1 MLGPQ
6 TKGKGQPLSRPVRGP
21 RRLSAAS
28 MIGPPRRTAPLGN
41 VGNQGAPTLQHKPN
55 YRHVSPGAIYR
66 SVHEGLEAD
75 NSVSEIRDNNN
86 ADDKDW
92 RVVTHRRAGSVM
104 VTGANHAS
112 KPSMSIQDVRSLA
125 SGKNAAL
132 AKSRTKSPTPGSG
145 PTIPKDTG
153 ETTTNPKDIHPGE
166 KIFKPMVTCR
176 YPETD
181 WKDGETFPTF
191 LPMFCFPAELTFKLS
206 DERPPTTYHSF
217 VLTQEVGGRSYAMC
231 VTFYERPPQRML
243 RQFEDLCNK
252 WTHSHMS
259 ESEIEYARAIKDK
272 ISKEKS
278 TLRSLQLR
286 LREERTMGRR
296 SKQAQLKREITDSE
310 EKLSLLE
317 DQMKPWSDR
326 FVDIE
331 DAWIPRCVGIVSA
344 VPYHYLM
351 RDWLLAVVVACS
363 GGVEH
368 PGMSLNSLRL
378 ESYVKNLIHEVSL
391 PPLGRLE
398 VGITI
403 NNRVLYA
410 SRPALNSVPIVKNFS
425 LFPLFRCLTAED
437 IVTVIEVILS
447 EGKVIFLSS
456 YLAMLTLASE
466 SFLYLLF
473 PLYWQGVYIPI
484 LPSSLM
490 TCLQAPVPYIIG
502 VERRCC
508 DSEFP
513 PEEACVVDL
522 DKGTINVQLAPTPLP
537 PRQRRK
543 LIQSLEQYAPTSAIK
558 RSAAVHNPMLGPP
571 AYVKEAFPHSRLTLF
586 CGVSRAPRWSK
597 RVESTLT
604 RPLPAVPNGSTN
616 GHLATDQNGT
626 PIPNSPALVNRAGSM
641 LDGFPAMTGS
651 QRNQRA
657 SDVKAAVGGMTR
669 SASDDILDKSAEL
682 DSKDSKQTQ
691 ESLSRSNSTQEPP
704 HNNTPES
711 PRANGRKGM
720 SPTKARSAIFDS
732 HKKLENGFGHANG
745 GMHPGINRHNSSSS
759 HSTHMAVASSGY
771 EGPGLTHRASFTS
784 IDSTTSSMFSRSAM
798 TSNTMISIN
807 GPPSSTTSSPEDDGS
822 VVGLGDPG
830 RSAPTTIE
838 GHVLSPVATPV
849 PLPLLTCRCG
859 ICSRGLAAYN
869 EVYRCEG
876 CALYVHSGCLD
887 ELLYPCVPRGF
898 DESGVCWSILQMWAG
913 LMKGYR
919 TGIIAGAG
927 AQQHLQSPSAHH
939 HQQHQVLYQ
948 NHSTR
953 VYGHVRQL
961 SNAGSENEREGKDRL
976 SWASFSRWA
985 GRNSGSNGV
994 SNGNAKGSFSSQNR
1008 ASTNVEQIHLQQ
1020 STALSQRSQVITQPL
1035 VRGRSGTE
1043 GSTHSDTVSFHR
1055 DLFMKG
1061 VDKEA
1066 RPFMSVFTESQA
1078 FSQFVQDRMDRSPT
1092 DPEIRFFDEVIKAK
1106 INRSRFRI
1114 GKEETKF
1121 LDDPSYGVQG
1131 TKKAVPPSG
1140 DIQIHDSDSR
1150 RFPTSLDP
1158 AYM

>member
-1 MLGPQ
+1 M
-6 TKGKGQPLSRPVRGP
+6 
-21 RRLSAAS
+21 
-28 MIGPPRRTAPLGN
+28 
-41 VGNQGAPTLQHKPN
+41 
-55 YRHVSPGAIYR
+55 
-66 SVHEGLEAD
+66 
-75 NSVSEIRDNNN
+75 
-86 ADDKDW
+86 
-92 RVVTHRRAGSVM
+92 
-104 VTGANHAS
+104 
-112 KPSMSIQDVRSLA
+112 QDVRSLA
-125 SGKNAAL
+125 SGKNMTL

-145 PTIPKDTG
+145 PTIPRDHG
-153 ETTTNPKDIHPGE
+153 ETTTTPKDVHPGE

-181 WKDGETFPTF
+181 WKDGDTFPTF

-243 RQFEDLCNK
+243 RQFEDLCHK

-259 ESEIEYARAIKDK
+259 ESEIEYARAIKEK

-317 DQMKPWSDR
+317 DQMKPWSGL

-437 IVTVIEVILS
+437 IVTVIE
-447 EGKVIFLSS
+447 
-456 YLAMLTLASE
+456 
-466 SFLYLLF
+466 
-473 PLYWQGVYIPI
+473 
-484 LPSSLM
+484 
-490 TCLQAPVPYIIG
+490 
-502 VERRCC
+502 
-508 DSEFP
+508 FP

-522 DKGTINVQLAPTPLP
+522 DKGTMNVQLAPTPLP

-558 RSAAVHNPMLGPP
+558 RSDAVQNPVLGPP

-604 RPLPAVPNGSTN
+604 RPLPAVPNGITN
-616 GHLATDQNGT
+616 GHLPADQNGT
-626 PIPNSPALVNRAGSM
+626 PIPNSPALINRAGSM
-641 LDGFPAMTGS
+641 LDGFPAMSAS

-682 DSKDSKQTQ
+682 DSKDSKQAQ
-691 ESLSRSNSTQEPP
+691 NA
-704 HNNTPES
+704 PES
-711 PRANGRKGM
+711 PRASGRKG

-732 HKKLENGFGHANG
+732 HKKLENGFGHTNG

-771 EGPGLTHRASFTS
+771 DGPGLTHRASFTS
-784 IDSTTSSMFSRSAM
+784 IDSTTSSVFSRSAM

-822 VVGLGDPG
+822 VVGVGDSG

-876 CALYVHSGCLD
+876 CALYVHAGCLD

-919 TGIIAGAG
+919 AGIIAGAG
-927 AQQHLQSPSAHH
+927 SQQHLQSPSAHH

-953 VYGHVRQL
+953 VYGHVRQP

-994 SNGNAKGSFSSQNR
+994 SNGNAKGSFSPQNR

-1020 STALSQRSQVITQPL
+1020 STALSQRSQVITQPS

-1140 DIQIHDSDSR
+1140 DIQIQDSDSR

>member
-1 MLGPQ
+1 M
-6 TKGKGQPLSRPVRGP
+6 
-21 RRLSAAS
+21 
-28 MIGPPRRTAPLGN
+28 
-41 VGNQGAPTLQHKPN
+41 
-55 YRHVSPGAIYR
+55 
-66 SVHEGLEAD
+66 
-75 NSVSEIRDNNN
+75 
-86 ADDKDW
+86 
-92 RVVTHRRAGSVM
+92 
-104 VTGANHAS
+104 
-112 KPSMSIQDVRSLA
+112 RSLA
-125 SGKNAAL
+125 SGKNVAL
-132 AKSRTKSPTPGSG
+132 AKSRTKSPTPGLG
-145 PTIPKDTG
+145 PTVPRENN
-153 ETTTNPKDIHPGE
+153 ETTTKPKDIHPGE

-191 LPMFCFPAELTFKLS
+191 LPM
-206 DERPPTTYHSF
+206 
-217 VLTQEVGGRSYAMC
+217 
-231 VTFYERPPQRML
+231 
-243 RQFEDLCNK
+243 
-252 WTHSHMS
+252 S

-272 ISKEKS
+272 ISKEKT

-296 SKQAQLKREITDSE
+296 SKQSQLKREITDSE

-317 DQMKPWSDR
+317 DQMKPWSGL

-522 DKGTINVQLAPTPLP
+522 DKGTMNVQLAPTPLP

-558 RSAAVHNPMLGPP
+558 RSAAVQNPMLGPP
-571 AYVKEAFPHSRLTLF
+571 A
-586 CGVSRAPRWSK
+586 
-597 RVESTLT
+597 
-604 RPLPAVPNGSTN
+604 
-616 GHLATDQNGT
+616 
-626 PIPNSPALVNRAGSM
+626 AGSM
-641 LDGFPAMTGS
+641 LDGFPAMSAS
-651 QRNQRA
+651 QRSQRA

-682 DSKDSKQTQ
+682 DSKDSKQAQ
-691 ESLSRSNSTQEPP
+691 
-704 HNNTPES
+704 NTPES

-745 GMHPGINRHNSSSS
+745 NMHPGINRHNSGSS
-759 HSTHMAVASSGY
+759 HSTHMAVASNGY
-771 EGPGLTHRASFTS
+771 DGPGLTHRASFTS
-784 IDSTTSSMFSRSAM
+784 IDSTTSSVFSRSAM

-822 VVGLGDPG
+822 VVGVGDSN

-876 CALYVHSGCLD
+876 CALYVHAGCLD

-919 TGIIAGAG
+919 AGIIAGTG
-927 AQQHLQSPSAHH
+927 AQQHLHSPSGHH
-939 HQQHQVLYQ
+939 HHQHQVLYQ

-953 VYGHVRQL
+953 VYGHVRQP
-961 SNAGSENEREGKDRL
+961 SNAGSENERESKDRL
-976 SWASFSRWA
+976 SWASFSRWT

-994 SNGNAKGSFSSQNR
+994 SNGNAKGSFSPQNR

-1020 STALSQRSQVITQPL
+1020 STAVSQRSQVITQPL

-1043 GSTHSDTVSFHR
+1043 GSTHSDTVSFNR
-1055 DLFMKG
+1055 DLFMKA

-1140 DIQIHDSDSR
+1140 DIQIHDGDSR